1 MLLYI
6 VDMLIAANYLHGVK
20 EIKIMLAKDFD
31 MKDLGVDKK
40 ILSIK
45 IYRDKSDRKL
55 KFSHKSYA

>member
-1 MLLYI
+1 
-6 VDMLIAANYLHGVK
+6 MLIATNYLHGIK

-45 IYRDKSDRKL
+45 IHRDKSDRKL
-55 KFSHKSYA
+55 KLSHKSYA